1 MKVTIILA
9 LIQLSVLVKATWW
22 AAAAQPVLLGFGA
35 ILTALNQ
42 NEVIDDVKPMQIRN
56 WLPMADNE
64 EKKGKKKRTLTNKE
78 IIEKDDWKYD

>member
-1 MKVTIILA
+1 M
-9 LIQLSVLVKATWW
+9 KATWW